1 VPERPDEGVV
11 MVSVSEMVKDC
22 VTVDAAV
29 KVSLPA
35 WSAVIEQSP
44 AEMRVSVV
52 PKMVQRGV
60 VVEEKVTLKE
70 LDAVAER
77 ETVPVPS
84 VLGESAPKVMV

>member
-1 VPERPDEGVV
+1 
-11 MVSVSEMVKDC
+11 
-22 VTVDAAV
+22 
-29 KVSLPA
+29 
-35 WSAVIEQSP
+35 
-44 AEMRVSVV
+44 
-52 PKMVQRGV
+52 MVQRGV